1 MEETGSYPRTDLDP
15 VLEALRLSE
24 ARGLAGMLAL
34 ELMHEIR
41 NPLEALGYITYLCNL
56 EADNPE
62 KVRECMRLADEQM
75 ATVNH
80 IIHQTLGF
88 AKRNDVAEPIGI
100 VSVAEAALRIHKRTL
115 D

>member
-1 MEETGSYPRTDLDP
+1 MEENGSYPRPELDP

-24 ARGLAGMLAL
+24 SRGLAGMLAL

-41 NPLEALGYITYLCNL
+41 NPLEALGYITYLCNQ
-56 EADNPE
+56 EADNPD

-75 ATVNH
+75 STVNRS
-80 IIHQTLGF
+80 IHQTLGF
-88 AKRNDVAEPIGI
+88 ARTAEVAGPI
-100 VSVAEAALRIHKRTL
+100 